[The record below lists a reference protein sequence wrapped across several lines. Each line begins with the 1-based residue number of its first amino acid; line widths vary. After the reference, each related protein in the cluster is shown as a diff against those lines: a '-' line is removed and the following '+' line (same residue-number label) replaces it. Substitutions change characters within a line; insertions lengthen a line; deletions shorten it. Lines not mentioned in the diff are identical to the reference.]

1 MEKKYLGPGRSS
13 FAKEKLTG
21 KLQLGIKLAAPVC
34 ACVKIKGVL
43 AMKEFFLV
51 KPLNEVRAFA
61 GLFGP
66 VGEEAV
72 PLEQAW
78 GRVTAQDILCQD
90 SVPPFARS
98 TMDGFA
104 VAARSTFGA
113 SFSNPCQLAVIGTV
127 PMGRAADFGIG
138 PGQAARIATGGML
151 PQGADAVVMVEHTE
165 TIDDITIEV
174 YKSIAPQENV
184 ILAGED
190 IAAGQ
195 IALVTGTRIRAQE
208 AALLAAVGAC
218 QVPVF
223 LKPIV
228 GILSTGDEVD
238 PPSAPPAPGRIRDM
252 NTYALCG
259 QCLGAGCTPLA
270 LGIVPDREE
279 PLFAAI
285 ANALSRCDILLLSGG
300 SSVGVRDLAV
310 GAILKCSQAK
320 ILAHGVAISPGK
332 PTIVAQAGPKPIIG
346 LPGHVVS
353 AMVAFEVV
361 AKPFL
366 HRLAGLSGEEA
377 PLLVKARLSRNLA
390 KKKGR
395 EEFVR
400 VKLVSKDGTVV
411 AHPILGKSGEIRTM
425 IAADGL
431 LRIPANDEGMDAG
444 AEAFVLLL
452 T

>member
-1 MEKKYLGPGRSS
+1 
-13 FAKEKLTG
+13 
-21 KLQLGIKLAAPVC
+21 
-34 ACVKIKGVL
+34 
-43 AMKEFFLV
+43 MKEFFLV
-51 KPLNEVRAFA
+51 KPLDEVRAFA
-61 GLFGP
+61 ELFRP
-66 VGEEAV
+66 VGEEVV

-78 GRVTAQDILCQD
+78 GRVIAQDILCQD
-90 SVPPFARS
+90 PVPPFARS

-113 SFSNPCQLAVIGTV
+113 SFSNPCQLAVVGTV

-138 PGQAARIATGGML
+138 PGQAARISTGGML
-151 PQGADAVVMVEHTE
+151 PAGADAVVMVEHTE

-174 YKSIAPQENV
+174 YKSIAPKENV
-184 ILAGED
+184 TLAGED

-195 IALVTGTRIRAQE
+195 IALAAGTRIRAQE
-208 AALLAAVGAC
+208 AALLAAVGVC
-218 QVPVF
+218 EIPVF
-223 LKPIV
+223 LRPVV

-259 QCLGAGCTPLA
+259 QCLGVGCTPLV
-270 LGIVPDREE
+270 LGIAPDSEE
-279 PLFAAI
+279 PLFTAI
-285 ANALSRCDILLLSGG
+285 SQALSRCDILLLSGG
-300 SSVGVRDLAV
+300 SSVGARDLAV

-366 HRLAGLSGEEA
+366 QTLAGLGGQQA
-377 PLLVKARLSRNLA
+377 PVPVKARLARNLA

-400 VKLVSKDGTVV
+400 VRLVAKDGEIV

-431 LRIPANDEGMDAG
+431 LRIPANDEGMEAG
-444 AEAFVLLL
+444 EQAFVLPL